1 MLGRFLRSHGRGGGN
16 LPFGSILPRQGYW
29 KRTEE
34 EVHKTI
40 AHVFGLPTEASTKNL
55 VKYKQQRAT
64 NITGGKE
71 RGASAQQ
78 LNSWGSFVPPT
89 DNWPLDNNFRI

>member
-1 MLGRFLRSHGRGGGN
+1 MLGRLRSRGRGGGN

-34 EVHKTI
+34 EVHKTS
-40 AHVFGLPTEASTKNL
+40 AHVFGLPTEATTKNL

-64 NITGGKE
+64 NITGKKE
-71 RGASAQQ
+71 RASAQQ

-89 DNWPLDNNFRI
+89 ENWPLDKNTV